1 MASSSG
7 GQKKK
12 YRTEIWAVG
21 GGKGGT
27 GKSFLAANL
36 GIFLAGQGYRV
47 ILIDADL
54 GCANLH
60 TWLGVTYPDL
70 TLSDLMKGRVRALK
84 DAVTE
89 TGIPNLSLI
98 SGAQDIL
105 DMANPKYNQKMR
117 MIRHIQELDVDYI
130 ILDLGAG
137 TSFNVLDFFIMAD
150 RGLIAILP
158 EPTSIENAYRFIK
171 TAFYRKFKKLA
182 KDPNIRGL
190 IAMALDQKNELGI
203 KTPHDLID
211 QVVKIDEAVGSI
223 LKKEILRF
231 NPKLIINQI
240 RSRDDIALGF
250 SMRSACSRYFGITIE
265 YPGYIEFDDAV
276 RQAGQKR
283 KPLLRDYPSSNA
295 ALGLSSVAENLVKN
309 TQLNPQGFLNDF
321 NNQDQMV
328 FYKTQEQ

>member
-1 MASSSG
+1 MSTDENRRNRA
-7 GQKKK
+7 
-12 YRTEIWAVG
+12 EIWAVG

-36 GIFLAGQGYRV
+36 GVFLAGRGQRV
-47 ILIDADL
+47 ILVDADL

-60 TWLGVTYPDL
+60 TWLGMTYPEL
-70 TLSDLMKGRVRALK
+70 TLSDLMKGRVQSLK
-84 DAVTE
+84 DAVTQ

-117 MIRHIQELDVDYI
+117 LIRHIQDLDVDYI

-150 RGLIAILP
+150 HGLMAILP

-171 TAFYRKFKKLA
+171 TAFYRKFKKIA
-182 KDPNIRGL
+182 KDSNIRKL
-190 IAMALDQKNELGI
+190 ITKAMDQKNELGI
-203 KTPHDLID
+203 KTPFDLIYTVAKSD
-211 QVVKIDEAVGSI
+211 DSAGEI
-223 LKKEILRF
+223 LKQEMLRF
-231 NPKLIINQI
+231 NPKLIVNQI

-276 RQAGQKR
+276 RHASRKR
-283 KPLLRDYPSSNA
+283 KPFLRDFPSSNA
-295 ALGLSSVAENLVKN
+295 AMGLSRVAENLAN
-309 TQLNPQGFLNDF
+309 HSQLDPQAFLSTIQ
-321 NNQDQMV
+321 NQDRMAMD
-328 FYKTQEQ
+328 YNH